1 MSGNVGMSS
10 CCLSGAVHEGKLT
23 GRVETIGG
31 LQCYVSAPEDDS
43 KAKSIVF
50 LVDSEK
56 SPSSTSAYTRLTP
69 FAHKS
74 SDGNLPI
81 PAF

>member
-10 CCLSGAVHEGKLT
+10 CCLSGAVHEGKPT